1 MLGKAGHTKF
11 DLARDSWSLIC
22 GFANSQLIGRDRKDK
37 YVQVNIQ
44 GLGQLSEMFWK
55 QLFWNHVPCNNI
67 YNDIQCTII
76 QHWLWVQLDEKV
88 HKESL
93 KVKRPCI

>member
-44 GLGQLSEMFWK
+44 GLGQLSEIFGNYFFGTMS
-55 QLFWNHVPCNNI
+55 CA
-67 YNDIQCTII
+67 II
-76 QHWLWVQLDEKV
+76 STMISNAQ
-88 HKESL
+88 
-93 KVKRPCI
+93 

>member
-11 DLARDSWSLIC
+11 DMARDSWSLIC

-44 GLGQLSEMFWK
+44 GLGQLSEMF
-55 QLFWNHVPCNNI
+55 
-67 YNDIQCTII
+67 
-76 QHWLWVQLDEKV
+76 
-88 HKESL
+88 
-93 KVKRPCI
+93 